1 MELWLVRH
9 GESTWNL
16 DRRFQGAYDAPLS
29 PRGRAQAA
37 ALAERLAG
45 TAFDALYT
53 SPLSRA
59 RDTADACARVLG
71 VAPRAV
77 DDLREIG
84 LGAWEGETV
93 DAILAREADAYRRW
107 LDTPV
112 EHPPPGGEPLATLA
126 ERVRRTL
133 DALAASHA
141 GGRILV
147 VSHGGAIGSVLCAW
161 LGRPLNTIWRLKLD
175 NASISR
181 VALPEGQV
189 LAVNE
194 TAHLVAVAAAGPGAA
209 P

>member
-71 VAPRAV
+71 VESRAV

-93 DAILAREADAYRRW
+93 DAIVAREADAYRRW
-107 LDTPV
+107 LDAPV
-112 EHPPPGGEPLATLA
+112 EHPPPGGEPLVTLA

-147 VSHGGAIGSVLCAW
+147 VSHGGAIGSVLCTW
-161 LGRPLNTIWRLKLD
+161 LGRPLNAIWSLRLD
-175 NASISR
+175 NASVTR
-181 VALPEGQV
+181 VVLPAGH
-189 LAVNE
+189 LLGWNE
-194 TAHLVAVAAAGPGAA
+194 TAHLAGQVEEALA